1 MNKEVKI
8 LLRKGSVFILPII
21 AWICIV
27 IVVDPFNYFNISNIV
42 SEKAKEKSAQQINS
56 LLYNTINFKNN
67 PKNSIIIGDSR
78 IRKLPTEKIKQLT
91 GDDYYTMYSNAA
103 KLNEIIDLFWISD
116 SLWFS
121 VNSIN
126 LENVII
132 GINFNLYNQYS
143 YSNRVADVKKLLAN
157 KFIYI
162 FSWSILETVYL
173 ALKNEFLGF
182 QPKKKKNKKEFWD
195 YTIETIAKNHY
206 SKYKHPKETLLRLE
220 EVGAHCKANNINLI
234 LLIVPH
240 HKEFH
245 NRLVK
250 FELVDEEKK
259 FKNDIKDIG
268 RVIDFDFP
276 NSITDCKSCFG
287 DPIHTTDSIGEII
300 VDEIFSNSLIIGKEL

>member
-8 LLRKGSVFILPII
+8 LLRKGGVFILPII

-27 IVVDPFNYFNISNIV
+27 IVVDPFNYFNVSNII
-42 SEKAKEKSAQQINS
+42 SEKTKEKSAQQINS
-56 LLYNTINFKNN
+56 LLYNTVNLKNN
-67 PKNSIIIGDSR
+67 PTNSIIIGDSR
-78 IRKLPTEKIKQLT
+78 IRKLPTEEIKQLT
-91 GDDYYTMYSNAA
+91 GDDYYTLYSNAA
-103 KLNEIIDLFWISD
+103 KLNEIIDLFWFSD

-121 VNSIN
+121 TDSTN

-143 YSNRVADVKKLLAN
+143 YSNRVADVKKLLDN

-162 FSWSILETVYL
+162 FNGSILETVYL
-173 ALKNEFLGF
+173 ALKNEIFGF
-182 QPKKKKNKKEFWD
+182 KPNEKKDKEESWD
-195 YTIETIAKNHY
+195 YTIKTIAKNHY

-220 EVGAHCKANNINLI
+220 KIGAYCKINNINLI

-240 HKEFH
+240 YKKFH

-250 FELVDEEKK
+250 FDLVDEEEN
-259 FKNDIKDIG
+259 FKNDIKNIG

-276 NSITDCKSCFG
+276 NSITNCKSCFS
-287 DPIHTTDSIGEII
+287 DPIHTTDSISKII
-300 VDEIFSNSLIIGKEL
+300 VDEIFSDSLIIGKEL